1 MSIGQDLLNVPMGD
15 MIRDM
20 AFAIADSQFQLDQSG
35 MRTAEMMGGL
45 QSVFDDEGNQT
56 FDDSRIFFG
65 YEYMSVQ
72 AALAYA
78 IFDDSLTGALDED
91 SVKLKKVVLELIAE
105 LEEFPEGDR
114 DAFLAAAAAVDD
126 PDPDA
131 DGATPPVPDDFR
143 TTLIRVPTRLSMM
156 ELGFTPTFYQF
167 VDTIIEVKI
176 AIKMTRTREYSITS
190 SRGSASRDSSGSRSR
205 RGGLVSLFSGRS
217 GSSYRRSSDVQ
228 TTQVDATY
236 SSKYS
241 YSAEGASLL
250 RTKLVPVPPPAILE
264 ERIRGFMTL
273 EDEVR
278 RARLAEES
286 GPDGELGTADD
297 PD

>member
-1 MSIGQDLLNVPMGD
+1 
-15 MIRDM
+15 
-20 AFAIADSQFQLDQSG
+20 
-35 MRTAEMMGGL
+35 
-45 QSVFDDEGNQT
+45 
-56 FDDSRIFFG
+56 
-65 YEYMSVQ
+65 
-72 AALAYA
+72 
-78 IFDDSLTGALDED
+78 
-91 SVKLKKVVLELIAE
+91 
-105 LEEFPEGDR
+105 
-114 DAFLAAAAAVDD
+114 
-126 PDPDA
+126 
-131 DGATPPVPDDFR
+131 
-143 TTLIRVPTRLSMM
+143 
-156 ELGFTPTFYQF
+156 
-167 VDTIIEVKI
+167 
-176 AIKMTRTREYSITS
+176 
-190 SRGSASRDSSGSRSR
+190 
-205 RGGLVSLFSGRS
+205 
-217 GSSYRRSSDVQ
+217 VQ